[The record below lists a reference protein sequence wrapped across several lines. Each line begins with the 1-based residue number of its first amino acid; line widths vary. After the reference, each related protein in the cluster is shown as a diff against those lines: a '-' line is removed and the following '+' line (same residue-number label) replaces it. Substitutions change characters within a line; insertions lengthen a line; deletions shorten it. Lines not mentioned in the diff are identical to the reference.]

1 MSFSQLVSELGP
13 PPEKVKSKKKKKRL
27 SDFGPPLLRIPG
39 HAPGLILKDNFI
51 RSFEKRQIMIINEA
65 TDFTPPPPP
74 LDPTVLERPDLTAA
88 QTVYEN
94 NNLI

>member
-1 MSFSQLVSELGP
+1 MDSQIFSIVPSSPWTFPIKILN
-13 PPEKVKSKKKKKRL
+13 
-27 SDFGPPLLRIPG
+27 DM
-39 HAPGLILKDNFI
+39 GLILKDNFI

-74 LDPTVLERPDLTAA
+74 LDPTVLERPDLPAA